1 MNDIAVL
8 GAGLV
13 EGVLARVYGPD
24 AGKPRHTCARLWAT
38 DRREGMAWPTLV
50 MISRARLD
58 VRNFTHFQAS

>member
-38 DRREGMAWPTLV
+38 DPHSRGREAWTP
-50 MISRARLD
+50 A
-58 VRNFTHFQAS
+58 